1 MGNLIVPVGVP
12 GSGKSTLAAT
22 FADAVVI
29 SSDNIRE
36 EFFGDANLQ
45 YTEEYAAK
53 KIRQKK
59 IDISGMSEEELV
71 KLKKKVCADSVFGTV
86 NYRTR
91 KALEAGKTVIYDA
104 TNISKRGRMYILK
117 SFEGLYERAEAYYFD
132 IPIEVA
138 IERNEGRERKVPVEV
153 IKRMAANMEKP
164 SVNEGFAVVHIITA

>member
-22 FADAVVI
+22 IADVVI
-29 SSDNIRE
+29 VSSDAIRE

-45 YTEEYAAK
+45 YTEEFAAK

-59 IDISGMSEEELV
+59 IDTTGMTEEELV

-91 KALEAGKTVIYDA
+91 KALEAGKTVVYDA

-117 SFEGLYERAEAYYFD
+117 SFEGLYDSAEAYYFEV
-132 IPIEVA
+132 PIEVA
-138 IERNEGRERKVPVEV
+138 IERNNNRERKVPVEV
-153 IKRMAANMEKP
+153 IERMAANMEKP